1 MNSGRQSHGRRAR
14 PSFVPAD
21 HGRTGFRG
29 PRRQYR
35 FVGRAHRERWRTLC
49 SAKFAVV
56 GLSEN
61 VYVQLQREGLKPR
74 VSVLC
79 PGFVD
84 TNILYSDR
92 NRPAEFADAS
102 TPQTDPA
109 ANAIRERAAA
119 ELKKSGLGPR
129 AIGEQVL
136 AAIRDERFYIL
147 THPELNPVIEQRM
160 QDILTGNNPAAVPSP
175 GLMQKL
181 NALRPR

>member
-1 MNSGRQSHGRRAR
+1 MVHIGHPRQPGLDQPVILLAEGSGDSLPNTAMASGTPVVASNTTSI
-14 PSFVPAD
+14 PELVGDAGLLCD
-21 HGRTGFRG
+21 
-29 PRRQYR
+29 PR
-35 FVGRAHRERWRTLC
+35 
-49 SAKFAVV
+49 S
-56 GLSEN
+56 
-61 VYVQLQREGLKPR
+61 
-74 VSVLC
+74 
-79 PGFVD
+79 
-84 TNILYSDR
+84 
-92 NRPAEFADAS
+92 PAEFADAS